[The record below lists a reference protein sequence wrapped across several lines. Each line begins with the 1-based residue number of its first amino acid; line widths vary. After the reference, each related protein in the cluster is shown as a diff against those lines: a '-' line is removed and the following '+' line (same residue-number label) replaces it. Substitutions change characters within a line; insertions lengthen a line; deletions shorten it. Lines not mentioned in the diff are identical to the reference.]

1 MTQPAETKNPGV
13 MSGRESPFR
22 WRHPS
27 PFLLPLAAVF
37 RAAVALRHAAY
48 RRGWLKTR
56 HLTRPV
62 ISVGNLTVGGTGKT
76 PLVAWLARRLLASGH
91 KPSILTRG
99 YGRRGTR
106 MIVLAPQPGR
116 IPDPRE
122 VGDEPAWLA
131 RKLPEVPII
140 VGVDRYEAGRVAEDR
155 FRVDIHVLDDGFSHL
170 ALARDIDLVILDS
183 TVDLSRE
190 ALLPAGRRREPCG
203 ALTRA
208 DLVVLTRTEIAD
220 PAPLEARIGDAN
232 PHARVFHSRTKLCRL
247 VEGRSGTARAPD
259 ALKEKPVY
267 AFCGIG
273 NPGAFLSNLQGW
285 GFSIAGFEPFRDHHV
300 YRDAELRQLS
310 ARARESG
317 AGALVTTEKDAMNL
331 PANWPA
337 ELPVVVCEIEAEIRE
352 AQAFEDAL
360 LASLRG
366 RDEERAR

>member
-1 MTQPAETKNPGV
+1 MTQPAETKSPVV
-13 MSGRESPFR
+13 MSGRESQSR
-22 WRHPS
+22 WRRPS

-48 RRGWLKTR
+48 RRGWLKTQ

-76 PLVAWLARRLLASGH
+76 PIVAWIVRRLLASGH

-106 MIVLAPQPGR
+106 MIVLAPERGR

-131 RKLPEVPII
+131 RELPEAPII
-140 VGVDRYEAGRVAEDR
+140 VAADRFEAGHVAEER
-155 FRVDIHVLDDGFSHL
+155 FKVDIHVLDDGFSHL

-183 TVDLSRE
+183 TVDLRRE
-190 ALLPAGRRREPCG
+190 ALLPAGRRREPCE
-203 ALTRA
+203 ALARA

-220 PAPLEARIGDAN
+220 PAPLEARIRDAN
-232 PHARVFHSRTKLCRL
+232 PHVRVFHSRTKLCRL
-247 VEGRSGTARAPD
+247 VEVWSGAAQAPD

-285 GFSIAGFEPFRDHHV
+285 GFPIAGFESFRDHHV

-317 AGALVTTEKDAMNL
+317 AGALVTTEKDTMNF
-331 PANWPA
+331 PANWSA
-337 ELPVVVCEIEAEIRE
+337 ELPVVGCAIEAEIRE
-352 AQAFEDAL
+352 TQAFEDAL

-366 RDEERAR
+366 RDKERAR